1 MSKARTLNPYD
12 MEERINELE
21 EDVTSNK
28 AALNKIAVNSCTLTY
43 YDVNSL
49 RGEVTIPEGF
59 AIENA
64 FVSVPRY
71 DAVTAKAKLFT
82 HVAAGNTLVLL
93 GTNFTSGD
101 SVTVKVA
108 WMKA

>member
-12 MEERINELE
+12 MEERIHQLE
-21 EDVTSNK
+21 ETS
-28 AALNKIAVNSCTLTY
+28 NKIAVNSCTLTF

-49 RGEVTIPEGF
+49 RGKVTIPEGF
-59 AIENA
+59 AIEDA
-64 FVSVPRY
+64 FVSIPRY

-82 HVAAGNTLVLL
+82 HVAIGNTLVLL
-93 GTNFTSGD
+93 GANFTSGD